1 VGGRLAGDPALQTK
15 PEEPLEPW
23 RSELRRGLE
32 RLRDGDFEAAQAHFV
47 RAHRLAPDR
56 AEACFALGRERL
68 RSGDLE
74 QAESLLREAWRRDP
88 SLLSAA
94 AFLARCIGLERGDLD
109 AARAVLREAQAVHG
123 QVAPLCVIE
132 AELFLE
138 EGRGDEAR
146 AAAEHALA
154 DDAAG
159 DGAREAARALLARV
173 HNQDGISRAS
183 TGDAEAALF
192 AFRRAAELDPE
203 WSAPLC
209 NLGAAFEII
218 GRAERAQS
226 SYERALAVDPDN
238 ATARFNLARL
248 LRHRG
253 LVSAALAVLERGAG
267 PSAPLAP
274 DSVYEPTELIA
285 LRAEIYIEEGDVE
298 HATALL
304 SQAVSTAP
312 TYPGGWVDLAGGWQ
326 AAGDRERAEDCLRIA
341 LELDPGHVGAKLRLA
356 DLLVRDGRYIEA
368 GQLAC
373 SAQAAD
379 PAGAETIRRG
389 HPRLQ
394 PDRR

>member
-1 VGGRLAGDPALQTK
+1 MQTK

-32 RLRDGDFEAAQAHFV
+32 RLRDGEFEAAQAHFA

-68 RSGDLE
+68 RSGDVE
-74 QAESLLREAWRRDP
+74 QAESLLRDAWRRDP

-109 AARAVLREAQAVHG
+109 AARAVLREAQEVHG
-123 QVAPLCVIE
+123 QVAPLCVVE
-132 AELFLE
+132 AELYLE
-138 EGRGDEAR
+138 EDRGDEAR
-146 AAAEHALA
+146 AAAEQALA
-154 DDAAG
+154 DDTAG

-173 HNQDGISRAS
+173 HNQEGIARAS

-209 NLGAAFEII
+209 NLGAAFEIV

-226 SYERALAVDPDN
+226 SYERALSVDPDN

-253 LVSAALAVLERGAG
+253 LVSAALAVLER
-267 PSAPLAP
+267 SAASEP
-274 DSVYEPTELIA
+274 DSVFEPTELTA
-285 LRAEIYIEEGDVE
+285 LRAEIYIEEGEVE
-298 HATALL
+298 RATALL
-304 SQAVSTAP
+304 SEAVATAP

-373 SAQAAD
+373 SAQSAD
-379 PAGAETIRRG
+379 PDGAETIRRG

>member
-1 VGGRLAGDPALQTK
+1 MRSK

-23 RSELRRGLE
+23 RGELRRGLE
-32 RLRDGDFEAAQAHFV
+32 RLRDGDFAAAEAHFT
-47 RAHRLAPDR
+47 RAHRLAPHR

-68 RSGDLE
+68 RRGDLD
-74 QAESLLREAWRRDP
+74 QAEALLREAWTRDP
-88 SLLSAA
+88 SLLSAG
-94 AFLARCIGLERGDLD
+94 AFLARCLGLERGDQ
-109 AARAVLREAQAVHG
+109 AGAREILSEAYARHG
-123 QVAPLCVIE
+123 RVAPLCVVE
-132 AELFLE
+132 AELFLDDGQAE
-138 EGRGDEAR
+138 EAR
-146 AAAEHALA
+146 AAAEEALA
-154 DDAAG
+154 DEDAG

-173 HNQDGISRAS
+173 HNQDGIARAS
-183 TGDAEAALF
+183 NGDAEAALF
-192 AFRRAAELDPE
+192 RFRRAAELDPE

-209 NLGAAFEII
+209 NLGAAFEIV
-218 GRAERAQS
+218 GRLERAQS

-238 ATARFNLARL
+238 PTTRFNLARL
-248 LRHRG
+248 LRQRG
-253 LVSAALAVLERGAG
+253 MVSAALALLERDPAE
-267 PSAPLAP
+267 
-274 DSVYEPTELIA
+274 DTELVG
-285 LRAEIYIEEGDVE
+285 LRAEIYIEAGEIE

-304 SQAVSTAP
+304 AEAVASAP
-312 TYPGGWVDLAGGWQ
+312 DQPGGWVDLAGGWH

-379 PAGAETIRRG
+379 PAVVEAIRRG

>member
-1 VGGRLAGDPALQTK
+1 MGGRCRRANLQSK

-32 RLRDGDFEAAQAHFV
+32 RLRDGDFAAAEAHFA
-47 RAHRLAPDR
+47 RAHRLAPER
-56 AEACFALGRERL
+56 AEACYALGRERL
-68 RSGDLE
+68 RRGDLD

-94 AFLARCIGLERGDLD
+94 AFLARCLGLHRGDLIG
-109 AARAVLREAQAVHG
+109 ARAVLRSARARHG
-123 QVAPLCVIE
+123 QVAPLCVVE

-138 EGRGDEAR
+138 EGRADEAR
-146 AAAEHALA
+146 AAAEQALA
-154 DDAAG
+154 DEASG

-173 HNQDGISRAS
+173 HNQMGIERAS

-209 NLGAAFEII
+209 NLGAAFEIV

-226 SYERALAVDPDN
+226 SYERALAVDGDN

-248 LRHRG
+248 LRQRG
-253 LVSAALAVLERGAG
+253 QLGSALAVLERAWSSSTPAGAI
-267 PSAPLAP
+267 
-274 DSVYEPTELIA
+274 EPTELTA
-285 LRAEIYIEEGDVE
+285 LRAEIYIEDGEVE
-298 HATALL
+298 CATALL
-304 SQAVSTAP
+304 SDAVASAP
-312 TYPGGWVDLAGGWQ
+312 DHPGGWVDLAGGWQ

-356 DLLVRDGRYIEA
+356 DLLVREGRYIEA
-368 GQLAC
+368 AQLAS
-373 SAQAAD
+373 SAQSSDPAAAD
-379 PAGAETIRRG
+379 TIRHG

-394 PDRR
+394 PGKQ